1 MRRRSVLKICKE
13 VLNLF
18 ANLEVGEVAYRTTR
32 AVEPFALLAERLA
45 AGPLLDVLGR
55 DAVSRL
61 AIAVVVVNV
70 RVGRVPR
77 ALALQR
83 PCGLPQAIRSRAYD
97 PFVLV
102 GGHAFLLRSL
112 AIA

>member
-13 VLNLF
+13 VQDLF
-18 ANLEVGEVAYRTTR
+18 ANLEVGEVAYRATR

-55 DAVSRL
+55 DAVTRL

-77 ALALQR
+77 ALTPQGTG
-83 PCGLPQAIRSRAYD
+83 GLSDAVRSRTYD

-102 GGHAFLLRSL
+102 GGHALLL
-112 AIA
+112 T